1 MELAVDNPHGL
12 KPVFAVALPKR
23 REDTMEGVVEYPFT
37 ERQPKPVLEAV
48 GFVLGRVELELHAA
62 MYVIHI

>member
-1 MELAVDNPHGL
+1 
-12 KPVFAVALPKR
+12 
-23 REDTMEGVVEYPFT
+23 
-37 ERQPKPVLEAV
+37 VLEAV